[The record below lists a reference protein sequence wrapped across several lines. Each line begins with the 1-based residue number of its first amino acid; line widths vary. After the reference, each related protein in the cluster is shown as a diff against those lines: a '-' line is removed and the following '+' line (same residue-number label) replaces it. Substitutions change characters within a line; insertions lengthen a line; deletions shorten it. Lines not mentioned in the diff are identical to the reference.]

1 MDVKKV
7 GRAAPRWAALTLLAA
22 AVFPSTTALSQTSAR
37 APIAS
42 PPQAAPAPQA
52 PAAHTALAPRALVDQ
67 YCLVCHNQ
75 KALTAGVSLE
85 AIDFSNA
92 AANAAIMERVLR
104 KVRTGEMPPAGM
116 PRPPAAVSTAF
127 TKSLEGTLDQAAAAH
142 PNPGRPAIHRL
153 NRAEYSNAI
162 RDILALDIQ
171 PGSSLPVDDSG
182 YGFDNIGDVLSVSP
196 ALLEKYMSVARM
208 ISRLAVGNTSVKS
221 SVEDFPARQDAPGAG
236 GGDRNER
243 VSDDLPFDSRGGFVL
258 RYYFPVDAEYVIR
271 VKLNQGGG
279 GEGKS
284 RWEVRQAIPAGLRT
298 IGVTFLRESAKA
310 EVIPG
315 GRRGGAAAAAAAGGD
330 GGTQPGGRG
339 QAPMAELDLR
349 LDGARLKRF
358 EVPETGAKPQVTGI
372 TLDGPYNVTGPGE
385 TPSRAR
391 IFVCHPA
398 ASKDEE
404 PCARTILATVG
415 RRAFRRPLTD
425 ADLKPLLAFYQSGR
439 AERDFDFGIEK
450 ALRAMLV
457 SPDFLF
463 RIEQDPSGAAPG
475 AALQHG
481 NVAGKDAG
489 NGTGSTP
496 GSVYRVGDFE
506 LASRLSFFLW
516 SSVPDD
522 QLLDLAEKGKLKDP
536 AVLEKQ
542 VRRLLDDPRSS
553 SLVANFA
560 GQWLYIRNLAQQKPD
575 PDAFPEFDDSLRQ
588 AFRQETELF
597 FQNILREDCSVM
609 DLLDANYTFLNQRL
623 AEHYGI
629 PNIYGPQFR
638 KVTLTDPNRGGLLGQ
653 GSILTVTSYPN
664 RTSVVQRGKWILDNL
679 LGSPPPPKPPDIP
692 ELEAHSKDG
701 KPLTMRE
708 QMELH
713 RSNAIC
719 ASCHARMD
727 PIGFALENFDGVGK
741 WRDQDAG
748 SAIDASGKLPGG
760 VQFQGPAGLKKLLV
774 ANYGYQFET
783 TVTEKLLTYAL
794 GRGLEYYDKPA
805 VRSIIRQAAAD
816 NYRMSALITAIV
828 KSTPFQMR
836 RTTEQ

>member
-1 MDVKKV
+1 MDAKQV
-7 GRAAPRWAALTLLAA
+7 GRAVPGGRAVPKWVAVTLLAA
-22 AVFPSTTALSQTSAR
+22 TIFPSKSALSQTSAQ
-37 APIAS
+37 PVPTS
-42 PPQAAPAPQA
+42 QAANAP
-52 PAAHTALAPRALVDQ
+52 HALTPRGLVEQ
-67 YCLVCHNQ
+67 YCVVCHNQ
-75 KALTAGVSLE
+75 KTLTAGVSLE
-85 AIDFSNA
+85 GIDFSNP

-116 PRPPAAVSTAF
+116 PRPPAPVLTAF
-127 TKSLEGTLDQAAAAH
+127 TKSLESTLDQAAAAH

-171 PGSSLPVDDSG
+171 PGASLPVDDSG
-182 YGFDNIGDVLSVSP
+182 YGFDNIGDVLSLSP
-196 ALLEKYMSVARM
+196 ALLEKYMSMARLV
-208 ISRLAVGNTSVKS
+208 SRLAVGDTSVKPS
-221 SVEDFPARQDAPGAG
+221 AEDFSARQDTPGAT

-271 VKLNQGGG
+271 VKLNQGGA

-284 RWEVRQAIPAGLRT
+284 PREVRQAIPAGLRT
-298 IGVTFLRESAKA
+298 IGVTFLRESAKS
-310 EVIPG
+310 EVVPG
-315 GRRGGAAAAAAAGGD
+315 GRRGGAAAPAAAAGGD
-330 GGTQPGGRG
+330 GGTQPGVKV
-339 QAPMAELDLR
+339 QPPQAELDLR

-358 EVPETGAKPQVTGI
+358 EVPETAAAPQVTGI
-372 TLDGPYNVTGPGE
+372 TIDGPYSVTGPGE

-398 ASKDEE
+398 TSKEEE

-415 RRAFRRPLTD
+415 HRAFRRPVTD
-425 ADLKPLLAFYQSGR
+425 ADLRPLMAFYQSGR

-463 RIEQDPSGAAPG
+463 RIEQDPRPGVPGGAAPR
-475 AALQHG
+475 AALKPV
-481 NVAGKDAG
+481 NDAAI
-489 NGTGSTP
+489 SP
-496 GSVYRVGDFE
+496 GSVYRISDYE

-536 AVLEKQ
+536 VVLERQ
-542 VRRLLDDPRSS
+542 VRRLLDDPRSD
-553 SLVANFA
+553 SLVSNFA

-575 PDAFPEFDDSLRQ
+575 PDAFPEFDESLRQ

-653 GSILTVTSYPN
+653 GSILTGTSYPN

-701 KPLTMRE
+701 RQLTMRE
-708 QMELH
+708 QMEIH

-741 WRDQDAG
+741 WRDQDGGAP
-748 SAIDASGKLPGG
+748 IDASGKLPGG

-774 ANYGYQFET
+774 ASYGYQFET

-816 NYRMSALITAIV
+816 NYRMSALVTAIV

-836 RTTEQ
+836 RTPEQ